1 MSTLLQWQ
9 NIDKNQFSIFIRDLT
24 QNLTNVKHMIED
36 SLKNDMMVEAP
47 PVKHQKKKKVVK
59 KKKDIIIE
67 QQNKLRKEKLIKED
81 ISKLDYIMDN
91 IDNNNPYKSFSLVK
105 TEEGLLELKF
115 RMLSHFWKLRKEHLP
130 HLMNL
135 YFQLADSGPVNNGST
150 KDNKELLQKIQNKLD
165 DTEYKLYMMKHLS
178 HLLPP
183 LNIHEP
189 KVKKLDDWQVDIINY
204 IKKGESVV
212 VKAPTSSG
220 KSFVALSAG
229 IIHKKILYV
238 CPAKPIA
245 YQVGAHFSMM
255 GYKVHYLLD
264 NLSNQSYDNKTNI
277 FVGVPKDIEDNLYK
291 VGTDFDYAVYDE
303 IHNLNKEDDGH
314 IYENIIKLVQC
325 PFLALSATIG
335 NIEYLIELF
344 TKINNDDLTNL
355 REEKRKQACLKSG
368 TPYTM
373 NTKIHYVEYN
383 KRFINQQKMVYENGS
398 LQKLHPL
405 SCISFKDLN
414 DSFLKSNLQFTPY
427 DSAILWETIEEV
439 FENVDK
445 DEIVEDLS
453 PDNYFVDDNKILT
466 LDDTRDYEL
475 FIKGKIVDLSKTH
488 PDEIKEVL
496 SKFSRFPNIMRTDPE
511 KDIINM
517 FSQCKKNDCLPMLV
531 FNTDTV
537 KCKELFTNLYG
548 VIDSTELEWYPY
560 HYDILEFKD
569 ELYSKYRD
577 KRQEYVDNI
586 KIGRSTDAL
595 SDKREKVDRYDKD
608 VERKYIQEVL
618 KYYQSC
624 IHNVLRSDVNDE
636 LKSLQ
641 VKNLKKEMSNYQK
654 YPTYGSVDV
663 FQKHKDFCF
672 SNSDPMSG
680 DQIRNIRREIQKT
693 LGIKIPYEHEL
704 FQMLKR
710 GIGIYTESMP
720 EEYKWILQK
729 LMDDKK
735 IGIVISDR
743 TLCLGIDLPIRSSCL
758 LGLPG
763 KKEFTIDDYLQM
775 SGRAGRRGKDD
786 RGNTIFYNL
795 DYHKLMK
802 GELPNIVGSCRGLP
816 GNYQALNKN
825 VDNVYKNPIDF
836 RKLNDMYYEQSN
848 NLKLQ
853 WLLRYDS
860 SVPEVI
866 DSINMWNKDIYNSVT
881 DLDKELCV
889 LEKLIQL
896 NEHNYNDNIVECY
909 KKNVID
915 DNYYQFKEMVTYI
928 ETIHN
933 ILRDKK
939 YTHMKDNMKKVHS
952 NMKDMILRYQGLV

>member
-9 NIDKNQFSIFIRDLT
+9 NTDKNQFSIFIRDLT

-36 SLKNDMMVEAP
+36 TLKDDKMIEAP
-47 PVKHQKKKKVVK
+47 PVKQKNKKVVK

-67 QQNKLRKEKLIKED
+67 RQNKLRKEKLIKED
-81 ISKLDYIMDN
+81 NSKLDYIMDN

-135 YFQLADSGPVNNGST
+135 YFQLADSGST

-189 KVKKLDDWQVDIINY
+189 KVKKLDDWQIEVLNY

-229 IIHKKILYV
+229 IIHSKILYV

-264 NLSNQSYDNKTNI
+264 NLSHQSYDSNTNI

-291 VGTDFDYAVYDE
+291 IGTDFDYAVYDE

-314 IYENIIKLVQC
+314 IYENIIKLVNC

-335 NIEYLIELF
+335 NIEYLLEVF
-344 TKINNDDLTNL
+344 TKVNNDDLSNL
-355 REEKRKQACLKSG
+355 REEKRRDACLKSD
-368 TPYTM
+368 TPYSI
-373 NTKIHYVEYN
+373 NTKIHYVEYT

-398 LQKLHPL
+398 LQTLHPL
-405 SCISFKDLN
+405 ACISFEDLD

-439 FENVDK
+439 FESVDK

-453 PDNYFVDDNKILT
+453 PDNYFEDDNKILT
-466 LDDTRDYEL
+466 LDDTRLYEL
-475 FIKGKIVDLSKTH
+475 FIKGKLVELSNTH
-488 PDEIKEVL
+488 PDEIKDVL
-496 SKFSRFPNIMRTDPE
+496 AKFNRYPSIMRTGSME

-517 FSQCKKNDCLPMLV
+517 FTQCKKKECLPMLV

-537 KCKELFTNLYG
+537 KCKELFTDLYT

-560 HYDILEFKD
+560 HYEILEFKD
-569 ELYSKYRD
+569 ELYSRYRD
-577 KRQEYVDNI
+577 KRQEFVDNI
-586 KIGRSTDAL
+586 KIGKTTDAL
-595 SDKREKVDRYDKD
+595 SDKREKVEKYDKD
-608 VERKYIQEVL
+608 VEHKYIQEVL
-618 KYYQSC
+618 KFYQSC
-624 IHNVLRSDVNDE
+624 IHNIIRSDTEDG
-636 LKSLQ
+636 LKSIQ
-641 VKNLKKEMSNYQK
+641 VKNLKKEMNNYQK
-654 YPTYGSVDV
+654 YPTYGSLDI

-672 SNSDPMSG
+672 SNSEPMTG

-729 LMDDKK
+729 LLDDKK

-802 GELPNIVGSCRGLP
+802 GTLPNIIGSGRGVP
-816 GNYQALNKN
+816 GNYRALNI
-825 VDNVYKNPIDF
+825 DTDSVYKNPIDF
-836 RKLNDMYYEQSN
+836 SKINDDYFEESN
-848 NLKLQ
+848 NPLLQ
-853 WLLRYDS
+853 WLLRYES
-860 SVPEVI
+860 SVHEVI
-866 DSINMWNKDIYNSVT
+866 NCIDRWNKEVYNAVSAI
-881 DLDKELCV
+881 DKELCI
-889 LEKLIQL
+889 LDKLIEL
-896 NEHNYNDNIVECY
+896 NDHNYNENIIECY

-915 DNYYQFKEMVTYI
+915 DNYHQFKEMVTYL
-928 ETIHN
+928 ESIHN
-933 ILRDKK
+933 VLRDKK
-939 YTHMKDNMKKVHS
+939 YTHMKEQMKKVHS
-952 NMKDMILRYQGLV
+952 NMKDMVLRYNGLL